1 MKCPQFVKDTFCIL
15 FLCLEVQYSDTA
27 TITLLVHLSVLS
39 QNTEGITDVTD
50 VQLLLTYKMAIL
62 YGIP

>member
-1 MKCPQFVKDTFCIL
+1 MKFPQFVKDTFCIL

-27 TITLLVHLSVLS
+27 TINLLVHLSVLS